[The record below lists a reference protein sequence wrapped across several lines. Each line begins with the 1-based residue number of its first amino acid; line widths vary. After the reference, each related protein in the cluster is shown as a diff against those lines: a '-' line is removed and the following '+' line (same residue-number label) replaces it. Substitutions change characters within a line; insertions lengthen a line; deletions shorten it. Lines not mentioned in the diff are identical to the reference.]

1 MSGPCLS
8 KCHDPLII
16 LDKCKSSKSD
26 FHKVQPYASNSIL
39 IMLQLHDEKWQMY
52 QTAFIITKKNSNIEL
67 TKGNSRNQ
75 ILKKIYAYA
84 ALVAQFPT

>member
-1 MSGPCLS
+1 
-8 KCHDPLII
+8 
-16 LDKCKSSKSD
+16 
-26 FHKVQPYASNSIL
+26 
-39 IMLQLHDEKWQMY
+39 MLQLHDEKWQMY